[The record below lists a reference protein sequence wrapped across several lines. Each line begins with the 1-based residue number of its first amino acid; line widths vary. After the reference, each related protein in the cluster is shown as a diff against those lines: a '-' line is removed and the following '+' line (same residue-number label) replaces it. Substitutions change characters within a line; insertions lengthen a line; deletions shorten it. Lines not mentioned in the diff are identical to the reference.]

1 LSQFAEIFLGIL
13 TAMGGFVEIGELTF
27 TLNAGQ
33 KFAYALLWVVPLGT
47 LGIIVYCEMAGRV
60 AAVRRRPVFALV
72 RERTGF
78 TPALLTLVS
87 SLLVN
92 LLTCAAEIGGVAL
105 LLQMLLASPYR
116 LMILVSFTVLVLVV
130 WCLSF
135 KWIERV
141 YGLGGLLL
149 IVFIATALALGPD
162 WHLAAQGLLPRMPP
176 EAGPRDA
183 LLYLYFAVALLSSI
197 MLPYETY
204 FYASGGI
211 EDNWTPKDAA
221 LNRGVV
227 FIGFTLGGLL
237 SASLVAVGAE
247 YFRGHEIEPQLPGS
261 AALGV
266 AHVFGHA
273 GLLMALI
280 GMFFAFGGAAIE
292 TCLSSAYNLA
302 QFAGWPWGKHL
313 PKRHAGRFTLSWLAT
328 FALAALLALTGANPV
343 KIVEYSIVF
352 SVVILPFTYY
362 PVLAVA
368 GDRRIMG
375 RHVNGPLAKIL
386 GWFYLVLIT
395 LTALAALPLL
405 FLTHGGRG

>member
-1 LSQFAEIFLGIL
+1 LANFAEIFLGIL

-33 KFAYALLWVVPLGT
+33 KFGYSLLWVVPLGT

-78 TPALLTLVS
+78 TPALLTLIC

-105 LLQMLLASPYR
+105 LLRLLLDSPYR
-116 LMILVSFTVLVLVV
+116 LLIVATFAMLVLVV
-130 WCLSF
+130 WFLSF
-135 KWIERV
+135 KWIERI

-149 IVFIATALALGPD
+149 IVFLAAALALGPD
-162 WHLAAQGLLPRMPP
+162 WHQAAQGLLPQLPP
-176 EAGPRDA
+176 QAGTRDT
-183 LLYLYFAVALLSSI
+183 LLYFYFAVALLSSI

-211 EDNWTPKDAA
+211 EDDWTPKDVA
-221 LNRGVV
+221 LNRLVV
-227 FIGFTLGGLL
+227 FVGFALGGLL
-237 SASLVAVGAE
+237 SAALVGLGAE
-247 YFRGHEIEPQLPGS
+247 YFRAHEIEPLLPGS
-261 AALGV
+261 AALGA
-266 AHVFGHA
+266 AHVFGRT

-302 QFAGWPWGKHL
+302 QFAGWPWGKRL
-313 PKRHAGRFTLSWLAT
+313 PKRQAGRFTLSWLAT
-328 FALAALLALTGANPV
+328 FALATLVVLSGVSPI

-352 SVVILPFTYY
+352 SVVILPFTYF
-362 PVLAVA
+362 PVLAMA

-375 RHVNGPLAKIL
+375 RHANGPLAKIL
-386 GWFYLVLIT
+386 GWFYLVL
-395 LTALAALPLL
+395 LTLAALTAVPLL
-405 FLTHGGRG
+405 LLTYGGRG

>member
-1 LSQFAEIFLGIL
+1 LAQFAEIFLGIL

-33 KFAYALLWVVPLGT
+33 KFAYSLLWVVPLGT

-78 TPALLTLVS
+78 APALLTLCASV
-87 SLLVN
+87 LVN
-92 LLTCAAEIGGVAL
+92 LLTCAAEIGAVAL
-105 LLQMLLASPYR
+105 LLRLLLDSPYR
-116 LMILVSFTVLVLVV
+116 PMIVASLVLLVLVV
-130 WCLSF
+130 WFLSF

-149 IVFIATALALGPD
+149 IVFIAAALALGPD
-162 WHLAAQGLLPRMPP
+162 WHQVTQGLLPRVPP
-176 EAGPRDA
+176 EAGPRDT
-183 LLYLYFAVALLSSI
+183 LLYWYFAVALLSSI

-211 EDNWTPKDAA
+211 EDDWSPRDVP
-221 LNRGVV
+221 LNRLVV
-227 FIGFTLGGLL
+227 LVGFTLGGLL
-237 SASLVAVGAE
+237 SASLVLVGAE
-247 YFRGHEIEPQLPGS
+247 YFRPHEIEPQLPGS
-261 AALGV
+261 AALAA
-266 AHVFGHA
+266 AHVYGQT
-273 GLLMALI
+273 GLWMALV

-292 TCLSSAYNLA
+292 TCLSSAYNVA
-302 QFAGWPWGKHL
+302 QFAGWPWGKRL
-313 PKRHAGRFTLSWLAT
+313 PKRHAARFTLSWLAT
-328 FALAALLALTGANPV
+328 FALATLVALSGVNPV

-362 PVLAVA
+362 PVLAMA

-375 RHVNGPLAKIL
+375 RHANGPLASAL

-395 LTALAALPLL
+395 LTALAAVPLL
-405 FLTHGGRG
+405 LLTYGGRG